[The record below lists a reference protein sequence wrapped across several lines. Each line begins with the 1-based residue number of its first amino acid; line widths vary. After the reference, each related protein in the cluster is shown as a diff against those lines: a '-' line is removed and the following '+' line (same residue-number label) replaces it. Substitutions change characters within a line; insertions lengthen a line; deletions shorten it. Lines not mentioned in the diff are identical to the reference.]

1 VTHLSYGGIFN
12 DSIITKCSPDSDS
25 ELSLK
30 ISPYLM
36 KLRHIKL
43 RRTKKC
49 ASFLGHPVVESE
61 AGSHNSCRSESGQN
75 CFAFSKVIAEI
86 KAIILTRCWC
96 FTAVLCAFYST
107 TGNDLARVL
116 HWGPGYSGDT
126 DPLCLL
132 RNVIDAEE
140 IKLDRYVAFLGHYKC
155 HLSFLVVTLT
165 QKPIPQ

>member
-1 VTHLSYGGIFN
+1 MTHLSYGGIFN

-49 ASFLGHPVVESE
+49 ASFLGHPVVESK
-61 AGSHNSCRSESGQN
+61 AGSHNSCGSESGQN

-96 FTAVLCAFYST
+96 FTAVLCVFTRRQEMTWRAYYTGDRVTVETLIHSVSFVMSST
-107 TGNDLARVL
+107 LRKLSWTGTSRF
-116 HWGPGYSGDT
+116 W
-126 DPLCLL
+126 
-132 RNVIDAEE
+132 VIISA
-140 IKLDRYVAFLGHYKC
+140 ILVFL
-155 HLSFLVVTLT
+155 S
-165 QKPIPQ
+165 